1 MVCKEDLPVN
11 NNNNNYKIITTITKA
26 VSDLRVQQIPDLQ
39 QRGYAVSDNFKTVG
53 RYGLQPILLGKLS
66 YKIVFIFINFV
77 RVLIKPNRDSWDPE
91 DHLFIDYE
99 GNAEMRIGDYITTYY
114 RQKLK
119 VCL

>member
-1 MVCKEDLPVN
+1 
-11 NNNNNYKIITTITKA
+11 
-26 VSDLRVQQIPDLQ
+26 LRVNQIPELQ

-119 VCL
+119 VCS